1 MPIDGKHRHD
11 ELQYSFLLSILPR
24 VRVAVVG
31 GWASGFVLGN
41 HYIVHLLLLV
51 LVCRG
56 RVLGVPGMYCSG
68 WARRGPSGIIGTN
81 ITDARSIV
89 AAIVEDVR

>member
-1 MPIDGKHRHD
+1 MRVGATVIRFWTPKVCPHWC
-11 ELQYSFLLSILPR
+11 QSIYNP
-24 VRVAVVG
+24 
-31 GWASGFVLGN
+31 
-41 HYIVHLLLLV
+41 LLV
-51 LVCRG
+51 DLSCRG

-81 ITDARSIV
+81 ISDARSVV